1 MKILK
6 NIEAIRNEKG
16 VKQSVIAESLGVKQ
30 PAYSHSINRSEDIW
44 FGKLL
49 QISNI
54 LEVSVID
61 IITYPQKYVPETD
74 HCGFCREKDKIIA
87 NLNEYIET
95 LKERK

>member
-1 MKILK
+1 MEILK
-6 NIEAIRNEKG
+6 NIEAIRKEKG
-16 VKQSVIAESLGVKQ
+16 IKQSVIAELLGVKQ
-30 PAYSHSINRSEDIW
+30 PAYSHCINRSEDIW

-74 HCGFCREKDKIIA
+74 HCNSCKEKDKIIR

-95 LKERK
+95 LKKKK